1 MASIKQLDERRYK
14 ITVSNGYRPN
24 GKKISK
30 AKTIQVPPGV
40 PKRGIG
46 QYVAHAA
53 EELERSFKTGYA
65 EDGEMTFE
73 EFASR
78 WLNRQTKYAPS
89 TIAAYRRMLDVVY
102 PMIGGIRLNKLRPM
116 ALENML
122 SELRKRKHHGKHINE
137 STAQRYLSVV
147 SAVLSDAKRMASIRK
162 RGSSYLIVVSMGY
175 DYNGKRIKPQQ
186 KTVHPPA
193 ELTPRQVEKWLNE
206 QAVLFER
213 VCRHTPQPVQQL
225 TLAKYIDLWL
235 TDIAPGKLAK
245 STIRRDRQDIE
256 RILPALGHYKLTEL
270 RPEHFRNFYAEL
282 RKVIRPDTKK
292 PLSEYTIEGVHA
304 TLCSILSDAVEGG
317 FLSHNPAWRTYR
329 YAGRKCEKKIAD
341 EETAQK
347 IIAALEGESIK
358 YETYFKLI
366 IATGMRRG
374 ECCGLKWCDI
384 DWEQRSILICR
395 NAVKV
400 TDEEIFVKE
409 PKTRAG
415 NRYVYFSAE
424 MESLL
429 REYRQECAYITEAYD
444 RRELTADD
452 FLFRRQGAQL
462 PMTPTTFT
470 YRFKLILKKNG
481 LPQELNVHSL
491 RHTAA
496 SLMIAGGT
504 DVATVAGILGHSQPS
519 TTLDIYT
526 HAFDKNKKAAS
537 AGLQEMLEI

>member
-1 MASIKQLDERRYK
+1 
-14 ITVSNGYRPN
+14 
-24 GKKISK
+24 
-30 AKTIQVPPGV
+30 
-40 PKRGIG
+40 
-46 QYVAHAA
+46 
-53 EELERSFKTGYA
+53 
-65 EDGEMTFE
+65 
-73 EFASR
+73 
-78 WLNRQTKYAPS
+78 
-89 TIAAYRRMLDVVY
+89 
-102 PMIGGIRLNKLRPM
+102 
-116 ALENML
+116 
-122 SELRKRKHHGKHINE
+122 
-137 STAQRYLSVV
+137 
-147 SAVLSDAKRMASIRK
+147 MASIRK

-175 DYNGKRIKPQQ
+175 DYNGKRINPRQ
-186 KTVHPPA
+186 KTVHPPE
-193 ELTPRQVEKWLNE
+193 ELTPKQVEKWLNE

-213 VCRHTPQPVQQL
+213 ACKDDLQPQKNL
-225 TLAKYIDLWL
+225 TLAQYTALWL
-235 TDIAPGKLAK
+235 RDIAPGKLAK
-245 STIRRDRQDIE
+245 STLHRDKQDTE
-256 RILPALGHYKLTEL
+256 RFLPALGHYKLTEL
-270 RPEHFRNFYAEL
+270 RPEHFRKLYAEL
-282 RKVIRPDTKK
+282 RQTISSATGKS
-292 PLSEYTIEGVHA
+292 LSENTIESVHA
-304 TLCSILSDAVEGG
+304 TLCSILSNAVEGG
-317 FLSHNPAWRTYR
+317 FLTHNPAWRTYR
-329 YAGRKCEKKIAD
+329 YAGKKTEKKIAD

-347 IIAALEGESIK
+347 IIAALEDESIK

-366 IATGMRRG
+366 IATGMRRS

-384 DWEQRSILICR
+384 DWEQRSIHICR

-415 NRYVYFSAE
+415 DRYVYFSAE

-429 REYRQECAYITEAYD
+429 WEYQKECRYITETYD
-444 RRELTADD
+444 QRQLTADD

-537 AGLQEMLEI
+537 AGLQGMLGI

>member
-1 MASIKQLDERRYK
+1 
-14 ITVSNGYRPN
+14 
-24 GKKISK
+24 
-30 AKTIQVPPGV
+30 
-40 PKRGIG
+40 
-46 QYVAHAA
+46 
-53 EELERSFKTGYA
+53 
-65 EDGEMTFE
+65 
-73 EFASR
+73 
-78 WLNRQTKYAPS
+78 
-89 TIAAYRRMLDVVY
+89 
-102 PMIGGIRLNKLRPM
+102 
-116 ALENML
+116 
-122 SELRKRKHHGKHINE
+122 
-137 STAQRYLSVV
+137 
-147 SAVLSDAKRMASIRK
+147 MASIRK

-186 KTVHPPA
+186 KTVHPPE

-213 VCRHTPQPVQQL
+213 ECRHTPQPVQQL

-282 RKVIRPDTKK
+282 RKVISPDTKK

-341 EETAQK
+341 EETAQR

-384 DWEQRSILICR
+384 DWEQRSIHICR

-400 TDEEIFVKE
+400 TDEDIFVKE

-429 REYRQECAYITEAYD
+429 WEYQKECRYITETYD
-444 RRELTADD
+444 QRQLTADD

-470 YRFKLILKKNG
+470 YRFKLILKKNC

-537 AGLQEMLEI
+537 AGLQGMLEI

>member
-1 MASIKQLDERRYK
+1 
-14 ITVSNGYRPN
+14 
-24 GKKISK
+24 
-30 AKTIQVPPGV
+30 
-40 PKRGIG
+40 
-46 QYVAHAA
+46 
-53 EELERSFKTGYA
+53 
-65 EDGEMTFE
+65 
-73 EFASR
+73 
-78 WLNRQTKYAPS
+78 
-89 TIAAYRRMLDVVY
+89 
-102 PMIGGIRLNKLRPM
+102 
-116 ALENML
+116 
-122 SELRKRKHHGKHINE
+122 
-137 STAQRYLSVV
+137 
-147 SAVLSDAKRMASIRK
+147 MASIRK
-162 RGSSYLIVVSMGY
+162 RGNSYLIVVSMGY
-175 DYNGKRIKPQQ
+175 DYSGNRIKPQQ
-186 KTVHPPA
+186 KTVRPP
-193 ELTPRQVEKWLNE
+193 EGLTPKQTEKWLNE

-213 VCRHTPQPVQQL
+213 ECRHTPQPVQQL

-235 TDIAPGKLAK
+235 ADIAPGKLAK

-270 RPEHFRNFYAEL
+270 RPEHFRSFYAEL

-341 EETAQK
+341 EETAQR

-366 IATGMRRG
+366 IATGMRRS
-374 ECCGLKWCDI
+374 ECCALQWQDI
-384 DWEQRSILICR
+384 DWEQRSIHICR
-395 NAVKV
+395 SAVKI
-400 TDEEIFVKE
+400 TGDEIFVKE
-409 PKTRAG
+409 PKTRSG
-415 NRYVYFSAE
+415 DRYVYFSAQ
-424 MESLL
+424 MENLL
-429 REYRQECAYITEAYD
+429 REYRRACQYITTIYD
-444 RRELTADD
+444 ERELDTND
-452 FLFRRQGAQL
+452 FLFRRQGTRL
-462 PMTPTTFT
+462 PMTPTAFT
-470 YRFKLILKKNG
+470 WRFKCILKKNG

-519 TTLDIYT
+519 TTLNIYT

>member
-1 MASIKQLDERRYK
+1 MFDLMSKVYVDATMQ
-14 ITVSNGYRPN
+14 
-24 GKKISK
+24 GKKGMNEHSALVSMVDQSNIPGKVIVLMDRGYESFNNIAHLQEKEWNFIIRAKESYGMISNL
-30 AKTIQVPPGV
+30 QLPN
-40 PKRGIG
+40 
-46 QYVAHAA
+46 
-53 EELERSFKTGYA
+53 S
-65 EDGEMTFE
+65 E
-73 EFASR
+73 EFDVDTTLTLMR
-78 WLNRQTKYAPS
+78 RQTK
-89 TIAAYRRMLDVVY
+89 
-102 PMIGGIRLNKLRPM
+102 
-116 ALENML
+116 E
-122 SELRKRKHHGKHINE
+122 
-137 STAQRYLSVV
+137 
-147 SAVLSDAKRMASIRK
+147 
-162 RGSSYLIVVSMGY
+162 
-175 DYNGKRIKPQQ
+175 
-186 KTVHPPA
+186 
-193 ELTPRQVEKWLNE
+193 
-206 QAVLFER
+206 
-213 VCRHTPQPVQQL
+213 
-225 TLAKYIDLWL
+225 TLALLSAYPERYRWIQPHTTFDY
-235 TDIAPGKLAK
+235 IAPKAPNMYDLRFRVVRFQIPGGYYETVYTNLDPE
-245 STIRRDRQDIE
+245 TFPIE
-256 RILPALGHYKLTEL
+256 RIKELYCLRWGIETSFRELKYTIGLACLHGKKTDFLLQEVFARLILYNYASLVARQIPAPQGKQI
-270 RPEHFRNFYAEL
+270 NFSVAILACKQFLKGKIESTQ
-282 RKVIRPDTKK
+282 IF
-292 PLSEYTIEGVHA
+292 EIEGVHA

-366 IATGMRRG
+366 IATGMRRD

-384 DWEQRSILICR
+384 DWEQRSIHICR

-409 PKTRAG
+409 PKTRTG

-429 REYRQECAYITEAYD
+429 REYRQECAYLTETYD
-444 RRELTADD
+444 QRQLTTDD
-452 FLFRRQGAQL
+452 FLFRLQGAQL

-481 LPQELNVHSL
+481 LPRELNVHSL